1 VTVEMRA
8 TKDALMSLRGRAGSN
23 HTLAAL
29 REVELAEKVIEA
41 GRLETL
47 RQIMGHSSVRTTV
60 DLYAH
65 LDLSDARIDVLLLD
79 LATNAT

>member
-1 VTVEMRA
+1 MARHSFA
-8 TKDALMSLRGRAGSN
+8 TRYLRQG
-23 HTLAAL
+23 
-29 REVELAEKVIEA
+29 

-79 LATNAT
+79 LASA